1 MRAYL
6 VKDEATLEQLA
17 NQKFDQ
23 DLQNQQTLSKGAIS
37 AIEAHS
43 SSFGS
48 MFSRGGPQASILSQ
62 RGNSRGASSLR
73 GRITG
78 GNVLSAGG
86 YGGIGGNSIN
96 QSSINNSD
104 ECNSMPNIAP
114 GQTP

>member
-1 MRAYL
+1 
-6 VKDEATLEQLA
+6 
-17 NQKFDQ
+17 
-23 DLQNQQTLSKGAIS
+23 
-37 AIEAHS
+37 
-43 SSFGS
+43 

-86 YGGIGGNSIN
+86 CGGIGGNSIN

-114 GQTP
+114 GQTPQNFSSNQGSSLNKSVKENPENIPIGPNVGSTHITSAPFTAPI